1 MILICTQFVEDVS
14 VQRLSAVL
22 RTRGAE
28 PVILAPTML
37 EEPSSLLIA
46 SEGERGVRTILQL
59 QERAIPLD
67 QVHAAWLWRGWYPEP
82 LDPRFRGLAQRR
94 AEWAFFAGEWA
105 AFHKGFSTALAYRHV
120 FCVNPPPF
128 NVAFE
133 EKCCQLMLAAEVGL
147 RIPPTLYTT
156 RLPVAREFL
165 LQHGDALIYKPF
177 RPYIQM
183 MEPEGDQPSR
193 VSKLLTNRVQ
203 AADLVEGAGF
213 IPTPGI
219 FQPYVEKRLELRIVV
234 VGRQLFACA
243 IHSQQ
248 SERSRDDWRR
258 YDLDHT
264 PYERYD
270 LPPEVADQILALMD
284 RLGLVFGSIDMI
296 LTPEGEYVFLE
307 VNPNGQFDWIAN
319 LTGLP
324 IYEHLAA
331 MLLAGSVDYAV
342 TASAEAPNAA

>member
-1 MILICTQFVEDVS
+1 MILIFTQFAEDVT

-22 RTRGAE
+22 RARGAE
-28 PVILAPTML
+28 PVILAPTAL

-46 SEGERGVRTILQL
+46 GEGERGVRAVLRLRDRT
-59 QERAIPLD
+59 IPLD
-67 QVHAAWLWRGWYPEP
+67 EVHAAWLWRGWHPEP
-82 LDPRFRGLAQRR
+82 LDPRHRDLARRR
-94 AEWAFFAGEWA
+94 AAWGFYAAEWA
-105 AFHKGFSTALAYRHV
+105 AFHKGFSTALAYRGA

-133 EKCCQLMLAAEVGL
+133 EKCCQLLLAAEVGL

-156 RLPVAREFL
+156 RLPVAREFS
-165 LQHGDALIYKPF
+165 LQHGDRLIYKPF

-183 MEPEGDQPSR
+183 VEAEDGRLSR
-193 VSKLLTNRVQ
+193 VSKLLTNRVG
-203 AADLVEGAGF
+203 AADLVEGEGY

-219 FQPYVEKRLELRIVV
+219 FQPYVAKRLELRVVV
-234 VGRQLFACA
+234 VGRRLFACA
-243 IHSQQ
+243 IHSQR
-248 SERSRDDWRR
+248 SERSREDWRR

-270 LPPEVADQILALMD
+270 LPPEVAERILALMD
-284 RLGLVFGSIDMI
+284 RLGLVFGSVDMI

-307 VNPNGQFDWIAN
+307 VNPNGQFDWIAT
-319 LTGLP
+319 LTSLP

-331 MLLAGSVDYAV
+331 MLLAGDVDYAV
-342 TASAEAPNAA
+342 PAGQATPDAA